1 MPPATRG
8 IKHPT
13 PGAKKGKSIPV
24 KPPPAKKAY
33 VAAAKKAPPSAPT
46 KTPLGNSKHA
56 GQD

>member
-24 KPPPAKKAY
+24 KPP
-33 VAAAKKAPPSAPT
+33 AAKKANVAAATRKP
-46 KTPLGNSKHA
+46 
-56 GQD
+56 